1 MAIKQIIKDSCK
13 LQSKDLPILMRERQT
28 DDVILFFDDTA
39 GIYVKSNNESKVGD
53 VKVGLY
59 DFKEASI
66 YERYEG
72 EIILKNK

>member
-1 MAIKQIIKDSCK
+1 MAIKQILKDSCK

-28 DDVILFFDDTA
+28 D
-39 GIYVKSNNESKVGD
+39 VGD

-72 EIILKNK
+72 EITLKNK

>member
-53 VKVGLY
+53 VRVGLC

-66 YERYEG
+66 WEKYEG
-72 EIILKNK
+72 EITLKNK